1 MRYAILISG
10 ILLLAVHTQAQKHDR
25 QWVFPV
31 SAGIDWND
39 SLNPVTYNG
48 APQVNQAMTTASIA
62 DSAGNLLFYA
72 QGFAFA
78 TAGGRV
84 YNRLHQTMLNGDS
97 ILGDPWCNNA
107 FIILPAP
114 NQSNKFYLITTTRS
128 SSSGYSFIYYSI
140 IDMTGDGGLGEV
152 ISRDNTTINE
162 EMNEKISACKHAN
175 GRDWWI
181 ITSATVNDHFN
192 IFLLDPTGFNLHHQQ
207 TIGPPTAKYYIG
219 SSAFTRDGLKFIA
232 LGLQSSSINIFDFD
246 RCTGQLSNYRQAGEN
261 SFSQANAYF
270 GLAIS
275 PQGKYL
281 YTTAIYAP
289 HKKAYQ
295 FDITAIDPLS
305 TKQLINFYPD
315 TGISS
320 SVNYLTHCLG
330 PDGRIY
336 FGKGNPYIPNANTP
350 FTQSLDAVLYP
361 DSPGVACAYTSGYL
375 NLGGNFSSGGLPNM
389 PNYQL
394 GPVVGSLCDTIFT
407 AVGHQKLEKYITV
420 YPNPSGGVFNFELR
434 QAGDAIRQIKIYNSQ
449 GKLLPEQPQCGG
461 TCSTIDMGKQPT
473 GLYYYRCT
481 TTTGKT
487 YTGKLL
493 CY

>member
-10 ILLLAVHTQAQKHDR
+10 ILLFTVHTQAQKHDR

-39 SLNPVTYNG
+39 SLNPVTYTSSSWN
-48 APQVNQAMTTASIA
+48 VHYSTTASIA

-72 QGFAFA
+72 QGFAYA

-97 ILGDPWCNNA
+97 ILGYPYCGDA
-107 FIILPAP
+107 FIILPSH

-128 SSSGYSFIYYSI
+128 SSSGYAFIYYSI

-207 TIGPPTAKYYIG
+207 TIGPPTTYGFYG
-219 SSAFTRDGLKFIA
+219 SSSFTRDGSKFIS
-232 LGLQSSSINIFDFD
+232 LSLSTSSINIFDFD

-295 FDITAIDPLS
+295 FDITDPNPLS
-305 TKQLINFYPD
+305 TKQLISF
-315 TGISS
+315 
-320 SVNYLTHCLG
+320 
-330 PDGRIY
+330 
-336 FGKGNPYIPNANTP
+336 
-350 FTQSLDAVLYP
+350 
-361 DSPGVACAYTSGYL
+361 
-375 NLGGNFSSGGLPNM
+375 
-389 PNYQL
+389 
-394 GPVVGSLCDTIFT
+394 
-407 AVGHQKLEKYITV
+407 
-420 YPNPSGGVFNFELR
+420 
-434 QAGDAIRQIKIYNSQ
+434 
-449 GKLLPEQPQCGG
+449 
-461 TCSTIDMGKQPT
+461 
-473 GLYYYRCT
+473 
-481 TTTGKT
+481 
-487 YTGKLL
+487 
-493 CY
+493 

>member
-1 MRYAILISG
+1 MRYAILIVA
-10 ILLLAVHTQAQKHDR
+10 ILLLAIHTQAQKHDR

-39 SLNPVTYNG
+39 SLNPVTYSSS
-48 APQVNQAMTTASIA
+48 AQVNQAMTTASIA
-62 DSAGNLLFYA
+62 DSTGNLLFYA

-114 NQSNKFYLITTTRS
+114 NQSNKFYLITATRS
-128 SSSGYSFIYYSI
+128 SSTGYAFIYYSI

-207 TIGPPTAKYYIG
+207 TIGPPTTNGFYG
-219 SSAFTRDGLKFIA
+219 SSVFTRDGSKFIS
-232 LGLQSSSINIFDFD
+232 LSLSTSSINIFDFD
-246 RCTGQLSNYRQAGEN
+246 RCSGQLSNYRQAGEN

-270 GLAIS
+270 CLGVS
-275 PQGKYL
+275 PNGKYI
-281 YTTAIYAP
+281 YTSSPYSQ
-289 HKKAYQ
+289 HKKVYQ
-295 FDITAIDPLS
+295 FDISSSNPLS
-305 TKQLINFYPD
+305 TKTQLIHYLD
-315 TGISS
+315 TGLSE
-320 SVNYLTHCLG
+320 NMQMGNMELA
-330 PDGRIY
+330 PDGKIY
-336 FGKGNPYIPNANTP
+336 IARGNPYIPNASNA
-350 FTQSLDAVLYP
+350 FTQTLDAIVYP
-361 DSPGVACAYTSGYL
+361 DSGGTSCSYTPYYL
-375 NLGGNFSSGGLPNM
+375 NLGGNYSAVGLPNM

-407 AVGHQKLEKYITV
+407 GVAHQKLEKYITV
-420 YPNPSGGVFNFELR
+420 YPNPSSGVFNFELK
-434 QAGDAIRQIKIYNSQ
+434 QAGEAIRQIKIYNSQ
-449 GKLLPEQPQCGG
+449 GVLLPEQPQCGG
-461 TCSTIDMGKQPT
+461 TCSTIDLGKQPT

-481 TTTGKT
+481 TTTGKI

-493 CY
+493 RE